1 MDAGGLLDGL
11 APLGEGPLDIAR
23 DGCNPERIILPLNP
37 NALPLQL

>member
-11 APLGEGPLDIAR
+11 APLGESPLNIAW
-23 DGCNPERIILPLNP
+23 DGGNSERIILPLNP